1 MKQRQLYQRQKKA
14 NWSNDNIYK
23 NHNALE
29 TDRTEGGH
37 SADCANVNQKDSIH
51 FYLTWR
57 LLVRTL
63 VGYTTSSVA
72 HAVFLM

>member
-51 FYLTWR
+51 FYLTCGSWSVP
-57 LLVRTL
+57 LLVTPL
-63 VGYTTSSVA
+63 QV
-72 HAVFLM
+72 